1 MMVTL
6 VYTYEIL
13 ITITNILKNIVVNSK
28 ILTKIYISLLKLKI
42 LKLINIS
49 VF

>member
-42 LKLINIS
+42 LKY
-49 VF
+49 